1 MSLFTANPKYWLYGL
16 SMIGLAGYQ
25 EYRGVSFASINETKV
40 PPKSIRDNP
49 GAYRSSYSGFPR
61 YFGGK

>member
-1 MSLFTANPKYWLYGL
+1 MFSANPKYWLYGL
-16 SMIGLAGYQ
+16 SMIGLIGYG
-25 EYRGVSFASINETKV
+25 EYRGVSFANITERKV

-49 GAYRSSYSGFPR
+49 GAYRSHYSGFPR